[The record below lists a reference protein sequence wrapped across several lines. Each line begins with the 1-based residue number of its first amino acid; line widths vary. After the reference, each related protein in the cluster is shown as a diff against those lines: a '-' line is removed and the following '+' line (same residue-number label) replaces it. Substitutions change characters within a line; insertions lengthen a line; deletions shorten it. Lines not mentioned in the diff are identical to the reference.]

1 MNCMCNVST
10 YVKNKSDLL
19 KISSSSMEP
28 FTLAQ
33 IWQLKASEMMQWFYL
48 LSSIFLWQSKR
59 REKNEHETFLPW
71 QRNFRGISLNVEC
84 MWISALIDSM
94 KEHLVRKL
102 ISHRLGSMTFL
113 LVFPLLWEIFQNIIS
128 NKKSTLLEITW
139 EKEEWSSACLGRYVY
154 CTYCTMQIYF

>member
-1 MNCMCNVST
+1 MQRVHIREKQKRFAQNFFFIDGT
-10 YVKNKSDLL
+10 IY
-19 KISSSSMEP
+19 ISSNLTVESVGDD
-28 FTLAQ
+28 AK
-33 IWQLKASEMMQWFYL
+33 I

-94 KEHLVRKL
+94 KEYLVRKL
-102 ISHRLGSMTFL
+102 ISHRLGSVTFL

-128 NKKSTLLEITW
+128 NKKSTLLEIIW
-139 EKEEWSSACLGRYVY
+139 EKVEWSSACLGRYVY